1 MNQRY
6 NNLRDTLGDP
16 EQKVTESQEELADQE
31 GCLQEILILNSS
43 LLKLDAARHADQD
56 KHRRQ
61 MTSLKKEL
69 TSAIASSKNADN
81 QAKSHIANVKSE
93 FAARQ
98 SASTQE
104 LTRTKKDLYPFMSR
118 AIT

>member
-6 NNLRDTLGDP
+6 SNLRDTLEDT
-16 EQKVTESQEELADQE
+16 EQKFTEFQEELAGQE
-31 GCLQEILILNSS
+31 GRLQEILILKSS

-81 QAKSHIANVKSE
+81 QAKYQMADVKFE

-98 SASTQE
+98 SAI
-104 LTRTKKDLYPFMSR
+104 
-118 AIT
+118 A